1 MIKNLFKVFTAVF
14 LLNCLIYSLEV
25 SATDN
30 SSVINQLRSD
40 LWYNGIQ
47 ISDVNEEYD
56 APDVV
61 ESQELEQDQISY
73 PVELTIPLYEKLG
86 PV

>member
-1 MIKNLFKVFTAVF
+1 M
-14 LLNCLIYSLEV
+14 IYSLEV